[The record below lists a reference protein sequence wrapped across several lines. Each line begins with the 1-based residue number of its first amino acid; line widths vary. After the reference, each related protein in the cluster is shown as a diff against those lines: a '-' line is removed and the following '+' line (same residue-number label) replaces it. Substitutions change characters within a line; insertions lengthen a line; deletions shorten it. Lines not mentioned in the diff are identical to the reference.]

1 MQPLVAALELFAGG
15 SDRVSASELVALGDD
30 RKAELARKNATSMI
44 PRFVAEPAGET
55 IRVQVPTTPPLQRVS
70 PAPPLH
76 VVPKT
81 TVAPAAPASGWVVAV
96 IVAVLAAVTV
106 AVVLLR

>member
-1 MQPLVAALELFAGG
+1 MQALIAALELFAGG
-15 SDRVSASELVALGDD
+15 SDRVDASDLVGITEERKVELAKKSGPSASPRPALD
-30 RKAELARKNATSMI
+30 APL
-44 PRFVAEPAGET
+44 ET
-55 IRVQVPTTPPLQRVS
+55 IRVNVPK
-70 PAPPLH
+70 APLH

-81 TVAPAAPASGWVVAV
+81 SAAPESASSGWLVAI